1 MRDGTNAL
9 ATVDNPWLS
18 LGAPVVFLLL
28 WSAGFPVAKIG
39 LRYASPLTFLAIR
52 FAFTV
57 GFLGIAFAI
66 RRPPLPRSA
75 HAWRSLIVVGFL
87 VQVMYFGLSYLA
99 MTAGIASSVL
109 ALIVSLQP
117 ILVGVLAPRL
127 IGERVGARRWIGL
140 LLGLV
145 GAAGVLFAR
154 GRMQVDSA
162 GPVLMAIG
170 ALIGITAAML
180 YEKRYG
186 VAQDPVTANL
196 VQYAVGFI
204 FCAPMAALFEH
215 THVEWNATF
224 ASMLAYLVICNSL
237 IAITLL
243 LAMTRAGK
251 VSQVASLFLFVPP
264 GAALMSYVFLGEVLP
279 SLAWWSMGIAML
291 GVGIA
296 ARAPSKDLPV
306 AASRR
311 P

>member
-1 MRDGTNAL
+1 MTEASQAVA
-9 ATVDNPWLS
+9 ATGRRWIT

-52 FAFTV
+52 FALSV
-57 GFLGIAFAI
+57 GVLGIVFAV

-75 HAWRSLIVVGFL
+75 QAWRSLIVVGFL
-87 VQVMYFGLSYLA
+87 VQVMYFGLSYLS
-99 MTAGIASSVL
+99 MTAGIATSVL

-127 IGERVGARRWIGL
+127 VGERVGARGWVGL
-140 LLGLV
+140 LLGLA
-145 GAAGVLFAR
+145 GAAGVIVAR

-162 GPVLMAIG
+162 GPVLLAIG

-186 VAQDPVTANL
+186 MAQDPVTANL
-196 VQYAVGFI
+196 VQYSVGFV

-215 THVEWNATF
+215 AHVEWNATF
-224 ASMLAYLVICNSL
+224 AAMLAYLVIGNSL

-243 LAMTRAGK
+243 LAMTRAGR

-264 GAALMSYVFLGEVLP
+264 GAALMSYLILGEVLP
-279 SLAWWSMGIAML
+279 TAAWWSMGVAML
-291 GVGIA
+291 GVALA
-296 ARAPSKDLPV
+296 ARAPQKK
-306 AASRR
+306 R
-311 P
+311 